1 MAGTNQEIGD
11 AREVIYTPSMFKQ
24 FLLKKMVQSQ
34 LGKVPENM
42 RPVVMKLVEEHPDV
56 LMQLAQDFDAERKS
70 GKSDEEA
77 FMTVAKKHESTL
89 KGLL

>member
-1 MAGTNQEIGD
+1 ML
-11 AREVIYTPSMFKQ
+11 KQ

-56 LMQLAQDFDAERKS
+56 LMQLAQDFDAERKA
-70 GKSDEEA
+70 GKSDQEA
-77 FMTVAKKHESTL
+77 FMAVAKKHEVLL
-89 KGLL
+89 KDIVK

>member
-1 MAGTNQEIGD
+1 
-11 AREVIYTPSMFKQ
+11 MFKQ
-24 FLLKKMVQSQ
+24 FILKKMVQSQ

-42 RPVVMKLVEEHPDV
+42 RPMVMKLVEEHPDV

-70 GKSDEEA
+70 GKSDQEA
-77 FMTVAKKHESTL
+77 FMVVAKKHEATL

>member
-1 MAGTNQEIGD
+1 
-11 AREVIYTPSMFKQ
+11 MFKQ

-42 RPVVMKLVEEHPDV
+42 RPMLMKLVEEHPEV

-70 GKSDEEA
+70 GKSDQDA
-77 FMTVAKKHESTL
+77 FMAVAKKHEGTL